1 MLIIL
6 KTSGGRTASLQTAL
20 ELVRRRK
27 QQEKGMLPLETL
39 TAGPELVD
47 NTVSEVTAVLLLLLL
62 LLLLL
67 FTAWRQTH
75 RQSHIPG
82 PSFLAGL
89 GPILSYSRFIWT
101 GIGTA
106 SNYYNNK
113 YGSMVRV
120 WINGEETLIL
130 SRSSAVYHV
139 LRSAH
144 YTARFGSKRGLECV
158 GMEGRGIIFNS
169 DVLLWRKVRAYF
181 SKALT
186 GPGLQR
192 TVGICVSS
200 TAKYLD
206 RLQEMTDPSNHV
218 DALNLLRAVVV
229 DISNRLFLGVPLNG
243 QLHLHCLKLCVSCHK
258 IIFHILTLQLLFSVP
273 HNSEKDLLMKI
284 HNYFETWQTVLIK
297 PDIFFKIG
305 WMYNK
310 HKRAAQELQDVME
323 SLLEMKRKIINE
335 TEKLDDDLDFATELI
350 FAQNVGELSAD
361 NVRQCVLEMVIAAPD
376 TLSISLFFMLLL
388 LKQNPDVEMRIVE
401 EMNTVLSDKD
411 ENVDY
416 QGLKVMESFINESLR
431 FHPVV
436 DFTMRKALED
446 DVIEGTKITKGTN
459 IILNIGLMHKTE
471 FFPKPKEF
479 NLMNFDKTV
488 PSRFFQPFGC
498 GPRSCVGKHIAMVM
512 MKAILVTLL
521 SRYTVCPRR
530 GCTLDSIRQTNNLS
544 QQPVEDEHGLA
555 MRFIPRHAV

>member
-1 MLIIL
+1 MLPGMLIF
-6 KTSGGRTASLQTAL
+6 SP
-20 ELVRRRK
+20 LVV
-27 QQEKGMLPLETL
+27 QS
-39 TAGPELVD
+39 
-47 NTVSEVTAVLLLLLL
+47 VSEVTPILL

-67 FTAWRQTH
+67 FLFITWSQAH
-75 RQSHIPG
+75 RSHIPG

-89 GPILSYSRFIWT
+89 GPILSYTRFIWT

-106 SNYYNNK
+106 CNYYNNK
-113 YGSMVRV
+113 YGSIVRV

-144 YTARFGSKRGLECV
+144 YTSRFGSKKGLECI

-169 DVLLWRKVRAYF
+169 DIPLWKKVRVYF

-192 TVGICVSS
+192 TVGICVSA
-200 TAKYLD
+200 TTKHLD
-206 RLQEMTDPSNHV
+206 SLQDMTDSSGHV
-218 DALNLLRAVVV
+218 DALNLLRAIVV
-229 DISNRLFLGVPLNG
+229 DISNRLFLRVPLN
-243 QLHLHCLKLCVSCHK
+243 
-258 IIFHILTLQLLFSVP
+258 
-273 HNSEKDLLMKI
+273 EEELLMKI

-297 PDIFFKIG
+297 PDIFFKMG
-305 WMYNK
+305 WLYNK

-323 SLLEMKRKIINE
+323 NLLAIKRKIINE

-350 FAQNVGELSAD
+350 FAQNHGELPAD

-376 TLSISLFFMLLL
+376 TLSISLFFMLML
-388 LKQNPDVEMRIVE
+388 LKQNPEVELRIVE
-401 EMNTVLSDKD
+401 EMSTMLRGKAA
-411 ENVDY
+411 ENIDFER
-416 QGLKVMESFINESLR
+416 LKVMESFINESLR

-446 DVIEGTKITKGTN
+446 DDIEGTKIKKGTN

-479 NLMNFDKTV
+479 SLTNFDNTV
-488 PSRFFQPFGC
+488 PNRFFQPFGC

-512 MKAILVTLL
+512 MKAILITLL
-521 SRYTVCPRR
+521 SRYTVCPRQ
-530 GCTLDSIRQTNNLS
+530 GCTLNSIRQTNNLS
-544 QQPVEDEHGLA
+544 QQPVENEHSLT
-555 MRFIPRHAV
+555 MRFIPRTTQPHSQF

>member
-1 MLIIL
+1 
-6 KTSGGRTASLQTAL
+6 
-20 ELVRRRK
+20 
-27 QQEKGMLPLETL
+27 MLPLETL
-39 TAGPELVD
+39 TAGREVVD
-47 NTVSEVTAVLLLLLL
+47 TEVTALLLLM

-67 FTAWRQTH
+67 FTAWSQTN
-75 RQSHIPG
+75 RSHIPG

-106 SNYYNNK
+106 SNYYNHK
-113 YGSMVRV
+113 YGSIVRV

-144 YTARFGSKRGLECV
+144 YTARFGSKKGLECI

-169 DVLLWRKVRAYF
+169 DVLLWRKVRTYF

-192 TVGICVSS
+192 TVGICESS
-200 TAKYLD
+200 TAKHLD
-206 RLQEMTDPSNHV
+206 CLQEMADPSRHV
-218 DALNLLRAVVV
+218 DVLNLLRAIVV
-229 DISNRLFLGVPLNG
+229 DIANRLFLRVPLNG
-243 QLHLHCLKLCVSCHK
+243 QLHIHCHILHLKLKLIFCQQ
-258 IIFHILTLQLLFSVP
+258 IIFQVVALQLLNLLCC
-273 HNSEKDLLMKI
+273 NSEKDLLMKI
-284 HNYFETWQTVLIK
+284 QNYFETWQTVLIK
-297 PDIFFKIG
+297 PEMFFKIG
-305 WMYNK
+305 WLYNK
-310 HKRAAQELQDVME
+310 HKRAAQELQDEME

-335 TEKLDDDLDFATELI
+335 SEKLDDDLDFATELI

-376 TLSISLFFMLLL
+376 TLSISLFFMLML
-388 LKQNPDVEMRIVE
+388 LKQNPDVELKILE
-401 EMNTVLSDKD
+401 ELDTVLSEKG
-411 ENVDY
+411 ENIDY
-416 QGLKVMESFINESLR
+416 QSLKVMESFINESLR

-446 DVIEGTKITKGTN
+446 DNIEGTKITKGTN

-479 NLMNFDKTV
+479 SLMNFDKTV

-498 GPRSCVGKHIAMVM
+498 GPRSCVGKHISMVM

-530 GCTLDSIRQTNNLS
+530 GCTLNSIRQTNNLS
-544 QQPVEDEHGLA
+544 QQPMEDEHSLA
-555 MRFIPRHAV
+555 MRFIPRTT

>member
-1 MLIIL
+1 MN
-6 KTSGGRTASLQTAL
+6 
-20 ELVRRRK
+20 
-27 QQEKGMLPLETL
+27 GMLPLDALTICPMIADTL
-39 TAGPELVD
+39 
-47 NTVSEVTAVLLLLLL
+47 SEVTTVLLLLL

-67 FTAWRQTH
+67 FTACSRTN
-75 RQSHIPG
+75 RSHIPG

-106 SNYYNNK
+106 CNYYNNK
-113 YGSMVRV
+113 YGSIVRV
-120 WINGEETLIL
+120 WINGEETVIL

-144 YTARFGSKRGLECV
+144 YTARFGSKTGLECI

-169 DVLLWRKVRAYF
+169 DVLLWKKVRTYF

-200 TAKYLD
+200 TAKHLD
-206 RLQEMTDPSNHV
+206 RLQEMTKPSGHV
-218 DALNLLRAVVV
+218 DSLNLLRAVVV
-229 DISNRLFLGVPLNG
+229 DISNRLFLRVPLN
-243 QLHLHCLKLCVSCHK
+243 
-258 IIFHILTLQLLFSVP
+258 
-273 HNSEKDLLMKI
+273 EKDLLMKI
-284 HNYFETWQTVLIK
+284 QSYFETWQTVLIK

-305 WMYNK
+305 WLYNK
-310 HKRAAQELQDVME
+310 HKRAAQELQDAME
-323 SLLEMKRKIINE
+323 SLLEIKRKIINE
-335 TEKLDDDLDFATELI
+335 SEKLDDDLDFATELI
-350 FAQNVGELSAD
+350 FAQNLGELSGD

-376 TLSISLFFMLLL
+376 TLSISLFFMLML
-388 LKQNPDVEMRIVE
+388 LKQNPDVELRIVE
-401 EMNTVLSDKD
+401 EMNGVLSAKGS
-411 ENVDY
+411 ENIDY
-416 QGLKVMESFINESLR
+416 QRLKVLESFINESLR

-436 DFTMRKALED
+436 DFTMRKALEND
-446 DVIEGTKITKGTN
+446 TIEGIKITKGTN

-479 NLMNFDKTV
+479 SLMNFDKTVRQV

-498 GPRSCVGKHIAMVM
+498 GPRSCVGKQIAMVM

-521 SRYTVCPRR
+521 SRYTVCPRQ
-530 GCTLDSIRQTNNLS
+530 GCTLNSIRQTNNLS
-544 QQPVEDEHGLA
+544 QQPVEDENSLA
-555 MRFIPRHAV
+555 MRFIPRTAQPSHSQH

>member
-1 MLIIL
+1 MQP
-6 KTSGGRTASLQTAL
+6 S
-20 ELVRRRK
+20 
-27 QQEKGMLPLETL
+27 ETL
-39 TAGPELVD
+39 TVGTKVVD
-47 NTVSEVTAVLLLLLL
+47 TMSEVTTVLLLLLL
-62 LLLLL
+62 LML
-67 FTAWRQTH
+67 FTAWSRTN
-75 RQSHIPG
+75 QSNIPG
-82 PSFLAGL
+82 PFFLAGL

-113 YGSMVRV
+113 YGSIVRV

-144 YTARFGSKRGLECV
+144 YTARFGSKKGLECI

-169 DVLLWRKVRAYF
+169 DVLLWKKVRTYF

-186 GPGLQR
+186 GPGLKR
-192 TVGICVSS
+192 TVAICVSS
-200 TAKYLD
+200 TAKHLD
-206 RLQEMTDPSNHV
+206 NLQMMTDPSRHV
-218 DALNLLRAVVV
+218 DALNLLRVVVV
-229 DISNRLFLGVPLNG
+229 DISNRLFLRVPLNE
-243 QLHLHCLKLCVSCHK
+243 
-258 IIFHILTLQLLFSVP
+258 
-273 HNSEKDLLMKI
+273 NDLLIKI

-305 WMYNK
+305 WLYNK

-335 TEKLDDDLDFATELI
+335 SEKLDEDLDFATELI

-376 TLSISLFFMLLL
+376 TLSISLFFMLML
-388 LKQNPDVEMRIVE
+388 LKQNPDVELRIVE
-401 EMNTVLSDKD
+401 EMNAVLSKRFY
-411 ENVDY
+411 ENIDY
-416 QGLKVMESFINESLR
+416 QSLKVLESFIHESLR

-446 DVIEGTKITKGTN
+446 DNIEGTKITKGTN

-471 FFPKPKEF
+471 FFPKPEEF
-479 NLMNFDKTV
+479 NLMNFDKNV

-521 SRYTVCPRR
+521 SRYTVSPRS
-530 GCTLDSIRQTNNLS
+530 GCTLSSIRQTNNLS
-544 QQPVEDEHGLA
+544 QQPVEDEHSLA
-555 MRFIPRHAV
+555 MRFIPRTTSTQHSQH